1 MNVNSKGL
9 ISWFSRNPVAA
20 NLVMV
25 LVFFAGA
32 ISLATISKE
41 MFPRSERNM
50 ISISV
55 PYPGAAPVEVE
66 KGVIL
71 PMESV
76 LEGLQG
82 IKKITSGADRDY
94 GRIYLEIEASEDIN
108 DVLTQVENRIDSIV
122 DLPDD
127 MEKPTIKK
135 LDSNIWAVGVV
146 VHGELTKPER
156 KALGDQIYD
165 EVLAL
170 PEVKDLN
177 LYGAGTY
184 EISIEVKEDR
194 LRELNLTLS
203 EVANAVRVSS
213 LDLPAGII
221 RSEAGNVLIRTEGKA
236 YVGQDFENIVLRS
249 QVDGTQL
256 LLSDVAEVRDGF
268 TDTIFL
274 NHFDRE
280 TAITLAISS
289 LEGQNVLAISE
300 AIHRYVDK
308 KRDTLPK
315 GLSITTFND
324 LAYDLQGR
332 LDMMSENLVLGGIL
346 VALVLGLFL
355 NLKVAFWVI
364 LGIPVSFAGA
374 FWLMPMGAVTVNVLS
389 LFAFIMVLGI
399 VVDDAIVIGESV
411 FSEAKS
417 DFQQKRDAGEI
428 PDGGYEASVETV
440 VAGAQRV
447 AIPSTIGVLT
457 TMAAFFPIIFIGGS
471 FGGITSAIG
480 IVVILCLT
488 FSLIESKLIL
498 PAHLVG
504 LKFGQPANESVS
516 FVRGIQ
522 SKVSQGLKY
531 FIDNIY
537 GVWLR
542 RALRNRYITLAGFL
556 GALIIALGAVGS
568 GIARFEFF
576 PMVPGDGVQAEIIMQ
591 DGASVESMLDTI
603 AVVEDAIFAVD
614 EKYRLENPGETGLV
628 ENVAFFVI
636 SDVTANFRVVLT
648 RSEFRTLS
656 ATEIE
661 RLWRDEVG
669 LLPDVRKQ
677 KYSSGQGPSGAK
689 ISLSLSGSDPEELTL
704 AGMDLQQELSTFP
717 GVYDIYNS
725 QGSGS
730 KEVLINLK
738 PYASQIGITLSDV
751 ARQVRQAFYGEE
763 AQRIQRDSDTV
774 KVMVRYPYDE
784 RRSILTLENM
794 HIRAGNGE
802 AVAIGEVAE
811 ISLGV
816 GLTAIDRLDRKRTVT
831 VTAEVEADK
840 IQSGDVV
847 KDVTTNFVP
856 QLLERYPSVSFRLS
870 GGTQEQNEYYG
881 KMAVGF
887 LAALFMIY
895 GLLAVPL
902 RSYIQPVV
910 IMSVIPF
917 GFIGAV
923 IGHMV
928 FSVSINIL
936 SVFGIIALAGVVV
949 NDSLILVEF
958 ANRGRKDN
966 LSLEDAIVSAG
977 KKRFRAILLTTLTT
991 FVGLLPLLFETS
1003 AQAQFV
1009 IPMALSLSFGILF
1022 ASTITLVLIPCLYF
1036 VVETNHQFVSAIFL
1050 LLLGIGVTYSLAF
1063 LAILSLL
1070 AANAL
1075 AGLLV
1080 IAVIAISVS
1089 KLLGYFSDEKRQSSL
1104 ASVS

>member
-135 LDSNIWAVGVV
+135 LDSNIWAIGVV
-146 VHGELTKPER
+146 VYGELTKPER
-156 KALGDQIYD
+156 KALGDQVYD

-300 AIHRYVDK
+300 AIHRYVEK
-308 KRDTLPK
+308 KRDTLPE
-315 GLSITTFND
+315 GLSITIFND

-1003 AQAQFV
+1003 VQAQFV

>member
-135 LDSNIWAVGVV
+135 LDSNIWAIGVV
-146 VHGELTKPER
+146 VYGELTKPER
-156 KALGDQIYD
+156 KALGDQVYD

-471 FGGITSAIG
+471 FGGITSSIG

>member
-135 LDSNIWAVGVV
+135 LDSNIWAIGVV
-146 VHGELTKPER
+146 VYGELTKPER
-156 KALGDQIYD
+156 KALGDQVYD

-332 LDMMSENLVLGGIL
+332 LDMMSENLVLGGFL

-1003 AQAQFV
+1003 VQAQFV

>member
-25 LVFFAGA
+25 FVFFAGA
-32 ISLATISKE
+32 MSLATISKE

-135 LDSNIWAVGVV
+135 LDSNIWAMGVV

-268 TDTIFL
+268 TDTVFL
-274 NHFDRE
+274 NHFDRD
-280 TAITLAISS
+280 TAVTLAISS

-300 AIHRYVDK
+300 AIHRYVEK
-308 KRDTLPK
+308 KRDSLPE
-315 GLSITTFND
+315 GLSITIFND

-332 LDMMSENLVLGGIL
+332 LDMMSENLVLGGFL

-1104 ASVS
+1104 ASVN

>member
-135 LDSNIWAVGVV
+135 LDSNIWAIGVV
-146 VHGELTKPER
+146 VYGELTKPER
-156 KALGDQIYD
+156 KALGDQVYD

-289 LEGQNVLAISE
+289 LEGQNVLTISE

-1036 VVETNHQFVSAIFL
+1036 VVETNHQFVSTIFL
-1050 LLLGIGVTYSLAF
+1050 LLLGIGVTYTLAF
-1063 LAILSLL
+1063 LAVLSLL
-1070 AANAL
+1070 AANIL

>member
-135 LDSNIWAVGVV
+135 LDSNIWAIGVV
-146 VHGELTKPER
+146 VYGELTKPER
-156 KALGDQIYD
+156 KALGDQVYD

-289 LEGQNVLAISE
+289 LEGQNVLTISE

-1003 AQAQFV
+1003 VQAQFV

>member
-135 LDSNIWAVGVV
+135 LDSNIWAIGVV
-146 VHGELTKPER
+146 VYGELTKPER
-156 KALGDQIYD
+156 KALGDQVYD

-289 LEGQNVLAISE
+289 LEGQNLLAISE

-471 FGGITSAIG
+471 FGGITSSIG

>member
-25 LVFFAGA
+25 FVFFAGA
-32 ISLATISKE
+32 MSLATISKE

-135 LDSNIWAVGVV
+135 LDSNIWAMGVV

-268 TDTIFL
+268 TDTVFL

-280 TAITLAISS
+280 TAVTLAISS

-1003 AQAQFV
+1003 VQAQFV

>member
-127 MEKPTIKK
+127 MEKPTVKK
-135 LDSNIWAVGVV
+135 LDGNIWAIGVV
-146 VHGELTKPER
+146 VYGELTKPER
-156 KALGDQIYD
+156 KALGDQVYD

-471 FGGITSAIG
+471 YGGITSSIG

>member
-135 LDSNIWAVGVV
+135 LDSNIWAIGVV
-146 VHGELTKPER
+146 VYGELTKPER
-156 KALGDQIYD
+156 KALGDQVYD

-411 FSEAKS
+411 FSEAKAE
-417 DFQQKRDAGEI
+417 FQQKRDAGEI

-628 ENVAFFVI
+628 ENVAFFVT

-1003 AQAQFV
+1003 VQAQFV

>member
-135 LDSNIWAVGVV
+135 LDSNIWAIGVV
-146 VHGELTKPER
+146 VYGELTKPER
-156 KALGDQIYD
+156 KALGDQVYD

-289 LEGQNVLAISE
+289 LEGQNVLTISE

-1003 AQAQFV
+1003 VQAQFV

-1070 AANAL
+1070 AANVL

-1104 ASVS
+1104 ASVN

>member
-135 LDSNIWAVGVV
+135 LDSNIWAIGVV
-146 VHGELTKPER
+146 VYGELTKPER
-156 KALGDQIYD
+156 KALGDQVYD

-300 AIHRYVDK
+300 AIHRYVEK
-308 KRDTLPK
+308 KRDSLPE
-315 GLSITTFND
+315 GLSITIFND

-332 LDMMSENLVLGGIL
+332 LDMMSENLVLGGFL

-1003 AQAQFV
+1003 VQAQFV

>member
-25 LVFFAGA
+25 FVFFAGA
-32 ISLATISKE
+32 MSLATISKE

-268 TDTIFL
+268 TDTVFL
-274 NHFDRE
+274 NHFDRD
-280 TAITLAISS
+280 TAVTLAISS
-289 LEGQNVLAISE
+289 LEGQNVLDISE
-300 AIHRYVDK
+300 AIHRYVEK
-308 KRDTLPK
+308 KRDSLPE
-315 GLSITTFND
+315 GLSITIFND

-332 LDMMSENLVLGGIL
+332 LDMMSENLVLGGFL

>member
-135 LDSNIWAVGVV
+135 LDSNIWAIGVV
-146 VHGELTKPER
+146 VYGELTKPER
-156 KALGDQIYD
+156 KALGDQVYD

-417 DFQQKRDAGEI
+417 DFQHKRDAGEI

-471 FGGITSAIG
+471 FGGITSSIG

-1003 AQAQFV
+1003 VQAQFV

>member
-135 LDSNIWAVGVV
+135 LDSNIWAIGVV
-146 VHGELTKPER
+146 VYGELTKPER
-156 KALGDQIYD
+156 KALGDQVYD

-289 LEGQNVLAISE
+289 LEGQNVLTISE

-1104 ASVS
+1104 ASVN

>member
-135 LDSNIWAVGVV
+135 LDSNIWAIGVV
-146 VHGELTKPER
+146 VYGELTKPER
-156 KALGDQIYD
+156 KALGDQVYD

-1003 AQAQFV
+1003 VQAQFV

-1050 LLLGIGVTYSLAF
+1050 LLLGIGVTYTLAF

>member
-135 LDSNIWAVGVV
+135 LDSNIWAIGVV
-146 VHGELTKPER
+146 VYGELTKPER
-156 KALGDQIYD
+156 KALGDQVYD

-289 LEGQNVLAISE
+289 LEGQNVLTISE

-1003 AQAQFV
+1003 VQAQFV

-1036 VVETNHQFVSAIFL
+1036 VVESNHQFVSAIFL